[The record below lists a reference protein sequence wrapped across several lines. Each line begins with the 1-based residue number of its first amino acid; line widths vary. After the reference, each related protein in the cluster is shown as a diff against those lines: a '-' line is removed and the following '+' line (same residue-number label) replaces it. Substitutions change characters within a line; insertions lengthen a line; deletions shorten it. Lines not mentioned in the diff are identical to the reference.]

1 LKWPSH
7 LTIGGALYTI
17 SAVERDFLLEHFDSD
32 AAGVDL
38 ENRAIYYFVG
48 STGAE
53 INNNLC
59 HELAHILEYA
69 LLLSREEGYTEMEI
83 QSLGNVLHQVVR
95 AVVEENSDI
104 TVE

>member
-7 LTIGGALYTI
+7 LYIGGALYTI
-17 SAVERDFLLEHFDSD
+17 AEASVAFLEIHFDSED
-32 AAGVDL
+32 AGADL
-38 ENRAIYYFVG
+38 VNRAIYYSSE
-48 STGAE
+48 STEAE

-59 HELAHILEYA
+59 HELAHIFEDI
-69 LLLSREEGYTEMEI
+69 LLLNNDGYTEMET
-83 QSLGNVLHQVVR
+83 QSLGNALHQIVR

>member
-1 LKWPSH
+1 MKWPSH

-17 SAVERDFLLEHFDSD
+17 FMVDRNFLLKHFDSD
-32 AAGVDL
+32 DAGVDL
-38 ENRAIYYFVG
+38 ENRAIYYSAE

-69 LLLSREEGYTEMEI
+69 LLLSREEGYTEMET
-83 QSLGNVLHQVVR
+83 QSLGNALHQIVR